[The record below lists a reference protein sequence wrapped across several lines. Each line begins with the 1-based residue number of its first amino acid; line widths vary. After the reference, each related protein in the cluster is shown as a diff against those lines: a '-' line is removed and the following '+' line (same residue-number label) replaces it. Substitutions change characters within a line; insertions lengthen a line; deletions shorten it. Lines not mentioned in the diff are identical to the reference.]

1 MDWGKVVLIF
11 QAGITLIIAMVF
23 MSQLNLLDTAEIQE
37 LNMEFINYNIFEENT
52 KEIIDI
58 KARYKSAA
66 YILSITGLIELI
78 IISRILR

>member
-1 MDWGKVVLIF
+1 MKWSKVVLIF

-23 MSQLNLLDTAEIQE
+23 ISQLNLLDAAEVQE
-37 LNMEFINYNIFEENT
+37 LNVEFINQNIFGEDT
-52 KEIIDI
+52 KKIIDI

-66 YILSITGLIELI
+66 YILSISGLIELI